1 MRPRIVVVSGPVGA
15 GKSTL
20 AHRLASRFGA
30 IHVRTRDLLAEWAR
44 RAGDVP
50 PHDRAGLQAYGE
62 RLDAATG
69 GSWVAEG
76 LAESVASVDPTQLVV
91 VDGVRIKAQIDAIR
105 DAFGRDVVHLHLYAP
120 LDELTM
126 RYEARRTSGQSE
138 IEELASY
145 EEVAR
150 NSTEALVSE
159 LARDAD
165 VAIDSKRCS
174 AEDVEVRAAADLGLL
189 GRGAARLVDVIVG
202 GEYGSEGKGNIA
214 FYLAREYDLL
224 VRVGGPNA
232 GHKVPM
238 PTPYTH
244 RSLPSGTMANES
256 ARLLIGPGAVLN
268 LDVLQKEIADCN
280 VEVDRLF
287 IDPQAMIIEPED
299 IKAEAALV
307 ADIGSTG
314 SGVGSATARRIMG
327 RTQDAVDVPVR
338 LAREVPELKPYV
350 RASAID
356 VLSQAYA
363 DNDRILLEGTQ
374 GTALSL
380 YHGSYPHVTSRDTTA
395 AGCLAEAGIA
405 PGRVRKVI
413 LVCRTYPI
421 RVGDGST
428 GSSGPMEQ
436 PIAWED
442 LAERSGLPLDELIE
456 VEKGSVTGKQRRV
469 SEFDWVLLRRAVEL
483 NGATDIALTFADYLD
498 ARNRDARRFDQ
509 LTPETIRFV
518 DEVER
523 VAGVPVS
530 LIGTRFAVRS
540 VIDRR
545 KW

>member
-1 MRPRIVVVSGPVGA
+1 M
-15 GKSTL
+15 
-20 AHRLASRFGA
+20 
-30 IHVRTRDLLAEWAR
+30 RTRDLLADRAR
-44 RAGDVP
+44 RAGDLP
-50 PHDRAGLQAYGE
+50 PQDRAGLQAYGE

-69 GSWVAEG
+69 GVWVAQG
-76 LAESVASVDPTQLVV
+76 LAESLGAGVSPHLVV
-91 VDGVRIKAQIDAIR
+91 VDGIRIQAQIDAIR
-105 DAFGRDVVHLHLYAP
+105 NAFGRDVVHLHLYAP
-120 LDELTM
+120 PDELAL
-126 RYEARRTSGQSE
+126 RYEARRASGQSE
-138 IEELASY
+138 IEELPSY
-145 EEVAR
+145 EDVAR
-150 NSTEALVSE
+150 NATEASVSE

-189 GRGAARLVDVIVG
+189 GRGTTRLVDVIVG

-268 LDVLQKEIADCN
+268 LDVLQKEIADCK

-287 IDPQAMIIEPED
+287 IDPQAMIIEAED

-307 ADIGSTG
+307 SEIGSTG
-314 SGVGSATARRIMG
+314 SGVGAATARRVMG
-327 RTQDAVDVPVR
+327 RTPHSVDVPVR
-338 LAREVPELKPYV
+338 LARDVPELTPYV
-350 RASAID
+350 RARAID
-356 VLSQAYA
+356 VLTEAYA
-363 DNDRILLEGTQ
+363 TDHRILLEGTQ

-395 AGCLAEAGIA
+395 AGCLSEAGIA
-405 PGRVRKVI
+405 PARVRRVI
-413 LVCRTYPI
+413 VVCRTYPI
-421 RVGDGST
+421 RVGDGSA

-436 PIAWED
+436 QISWED
-442 LAERSGLPLDELIE
+442 LADRSGLPLEELVE
-456 VEKGSVTGKQRRV
+456 SEKGSVTGKQRRV
-469 SEFDWVLLRRAVEL
+469 SEFDWALLRRAVEL
-483 NGATDIALTFADYLD
+483 NGATEIALTFADYLD

-509 LTPETIRFV
+509 LTPDTIRFV

-540 VIDRR
+540 VVDRR
-545 KW
+545 QW